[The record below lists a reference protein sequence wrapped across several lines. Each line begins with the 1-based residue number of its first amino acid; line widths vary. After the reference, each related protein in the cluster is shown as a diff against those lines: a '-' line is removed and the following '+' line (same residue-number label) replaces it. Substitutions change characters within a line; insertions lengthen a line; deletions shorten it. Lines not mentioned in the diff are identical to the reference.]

1 MTLSKAKINI
11 GLNIPFKR
19 KDGYHEIRSF
29 FVPIDFGDDLD
40 FEIEPAS
47 WVSNEFKWIANSEL
61 KGFRKELFDRVSLGD
76 GYKKNIL
83 FKTFQA
89 SSPFFKVPLS
99 IKIHLTKR
107 LPPEGGIGGGS
118 SNAGTMLQ
126 ALIPYLTLSDEGLQ
140 SLARELGAD
149 VPFFLQSKP
158 CYVSGV
164 GEILEPISVAKGFG
178 VLAIPEITLSTRE
191 MFQALQKDLQET
203 PLSKPWKSLEDKAIG
218 CLRMGDWAGLTG
230 LLENDFEKVAFLKCP
245 TLEAIKTGFL
255 QKGALFSSLS
265 GSGSCMFGIVS
276 SEKEATQLAKQMTSA
291 FPDLDFR
298 TFSFE

>member
-1 MTLSKAKINI
+1 MILSKAKINI

-19 KDGYHEIRSF
+19 NDGYHEIRSF
-29 FVPIDFGDDLD
+29 FLPIDFGDNLD
-40 FEIEPAS
+40 IEICPAP
-47 WVSNEFKWIANSEL
+47 WVSSEFQLITHSEL
-61 KGFRKELFDRVSLGD
+61 KGFRKDLFDQVSLGN

-89 SSPFFKVPLS
+89 SSPFFKKPLTV
-99 IKIHLTKR
+99 KIQLTKR

-118 SNAGTMLQ
+118 SNAGFLLR
-126 ALIPYLTLSDEGLQ
+126 ALFPYMALSNEGLQ
-140 SLARELGAD
+140 NLARELGAD
-149 VPFFLQSKP
+149 VPFFLQDQP
-158 CYVSGV
+158 CFVSGI
-164 GEILEPISVAKGFG
+164 GENLEPIQVAQGFG
-178 VLAIPEITLSTRE
+178 VLAIPEVTLSTRE

-218 CLRMGDWAGLTG
+218 CLQMGDWAGLTG

-245 TLEAIKTGFL
+245 ALEAIKTSFL

-265 GSGSCMFGIVS
+265 GSGSCLFGIVS
-276 SEKEATQLAKQMTSA
+276 SEKEATQLAKQMTST

-298 TFSFE
+298 TFSF